1 MWPLVTLSVC
11 VIRLN
16 IGMIVSDFLAPLMEC
31 SREIRFQLMSTR
43 APISSTVHYS
53 TVLRWVHSVAGQQSS
68 SINSRCLEHW
78 TDCLNFLSSFDIIF
92 RERNIFDFILNFTMQ
107 QVAWTLDW
115 LSQIGYFLWCQV
127 WRKQCVWLLLLLSV
141 ETNRLNIWLI
151 VSESLVSLTS
161 CLKKETSLRSSLI
174 TQ

>member
-1 MWPLVTLSVC
+1 MLPIVSLSVC
-11 VIRLN
+11 VIHLN
-16 IGMIVSDFLAPLMEC
+16 IGLIVSDSLVPLTKC
-31 SREIRFQLMSTR
+31 CQDIPLQLTSTQ
-43 APISSTVHYS
+43 AAISATVHYS

-161 CLKKETSLRSSLI
+161 CLKKETSLTSSLI

>member
-1 MWPLVTLSVC
+1 MLPIVSLSVC
-11 VIRLN
+11 VIHLN
-16 IGMIVSDFLAPLMEC
+16 IGLIVSDFLAPLTKC
-31 SREIRFQLMSTR
+31 SKDILFQLMSTR
-43 APISSTVHYS
+43 AAFSGTVNYS
-53 TVLRWVHSVAGQQSS
+53 TVFRSVHSVAGQQSS

-115 LSQIGYFLWCQV
+115 LSQIACFLWRQV
-127 WRKQCVWLLLLLSV
+127 WRKQCVSLHLLLSV
-141 ETNRLNIWLI
+141 EKNHLNIWLI

-161 CLKKETSLRSSLI
+161 CLKKETSLTSSLI